1 MDGFL
6 LDARFGFL
14 GARPADDDLSLEV
27 QGWRQARSAGTTT
40 LWIRGDLQVRDLA
53 GGWVVGELF
62 ERGTGRPAAIAP
74 DALQSPDLGIQGQCE
89 RLARG
94 FWGRYVAVFPAD
106 RAVFR
111 DPSGHLD
118 ALVWHSPTAWIVGSD
133 LPDDLPASALPRTLE
148 IDWATIAD
156 MLGDENAMG
165 GRLAL
170 RGLEALRPGALRTFT
185 NTPIDRVVW
194 DPSAFA
200 VDPHPSYEASRRA
213 VLAAVD
219 ESLMAESASGEVLLA
234 EISGGLDS
242 AIVASTLVK
251 LGAGERT
258 RFVHYHID
266 DPGGD
271 ERRFAHAV
279 AERIG
284 VPLMKIVKPELRI
297 DEAALRDMPVG
308 ARASNNALD
317 RHYDQSQVDLVRA
330 LGARRIL
337 TGQGGD
343 MVFYESPSEKIG
355 TEVWG
360 RWARRPG
367 ADPAWRQM
375 EDAARWNR
383 GSTWSLIG
391 EAVRE
396 TFRRPRRDLGQHPWL
411 DRPVAPAKRR
421 QISNLIHLQPLFNGA
436 SRRGREAQLVHP
448 LLNQPVLEATLA
460 APVIDLARGG
470 RGRSLA
476 RDAFEDRIP
485 ELVRARRSKGDL
497 TAYYGR
503 MVLRS
508 LPTLRPF
515 LLEGRLAA
523 QGVLD
528 VKGLEEGLDPD
539 RMIHAGN
546 YPRLYEIIAIEA
558 FVRYWEGRAASALAS
573 GARGGEPRRS
583 ASQGKTSP

>member
-14 GARPADDDLSLEV
+14 GVRPTEDELSLQAV
-27 QGWRQARSAGTTT
+27 GWRVARSAGTTA

-53 GGWVVGELF
+53 KGWVVGELF
-62 ERGTGRPAAIAP
+62 ERGAAGRPAPIAP
-74 DALQSPDLGIQGQCE
+74 AALQSPDLGLDALCD
-89 RLARG
+89 RLARD
-94 FWGRYVAVFPAD
+94 FWGRYVAVFPSD

-111 DPSGHLD
+111 DPSGHVD
-118 ALVWHSPTAWIVGSD
+118 ALVWNSPTAWIVGSD
-133 LPDDLPASALPRTLE
+133 LPDDLPVSVLPRTLE
-148 IDWATIAD
+148 IDWTTIAA
-156 MLGDENAMG
+156 MIADENAMG

-170 RGLEALRPGALRTFT
+170 RGVEAVRPGSLRTFT

-194 DPSAFA
+194 DPSAIA
-200 VDPHPSYEASRRA
+200 ADPYGSYDASRRA
-213 VLAAVD
+213 VLEAVE
-219 ESLMAESASGEVLLA
+219 ESLAGEAASGEVLLA

-242 AIVASTLVK
+242 AIVASTLAK
-251 LGAGERT
+251 LGAGDRT
-258 RFVHYHID
+258 RFVHYHVD

-284 VPLMKIVKPELRI
+284 VPLMEIVKPELRI
-297 DEAALRDMPVG
+297 DGDSLRDMPVG

-317 RHYDQSQVDLVRA
+317 RHYDQSQVNLVRT

-355 TEVWG
+355 TELWG

-367 ADPAWRQM
+367 ADPAWRQL
-375 EDAARWNR
+375 EDGARWNR

-396 TFRRPRRDLGQHPWL
+396 VLRRPRRDLDAHPWL
-411 DRPVAPAKRR
+411 AQSVAPAKRR

-436 SRRGREAQLVHP
+436 SRRGRHAQLVHP

-460 APVIDLARGG
+460 APVMDLARGG

-476 RDAFEDRIP
+476 RDAFGSRIP
-485 ELVRARRSKGDL
+485 ELVRDRRSKGDL

-503 MVLRS
+503 MILRS
-508 LPTLRPF
+508 LPTLRPY

-528 VKGLEEGLDPD
+528 IKGLEEGLDPD
-539 RMIHAGN
+539 RMIHEGN
-546 YPRLYEIIAIEA
+546 YPRLYEIIGIEA
-558 FVRYWEGRAASALAS
+558 FVRYWERRAAPTSAVAEAD
-573 GARGGEPRRS
+573 GAP
-583 ASQGKTSP
+583 